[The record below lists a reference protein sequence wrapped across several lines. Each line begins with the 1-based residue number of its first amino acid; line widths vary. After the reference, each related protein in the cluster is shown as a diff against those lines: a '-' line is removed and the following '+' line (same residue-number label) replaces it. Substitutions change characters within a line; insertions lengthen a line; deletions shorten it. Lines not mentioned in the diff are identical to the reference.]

1 MNTHCKSTPVNR
13 IALSILFMCVCGV
26 YCDVFETCSTDG
38 NSNGNGKE
46 TLYSVD
52 KDIDCSGLMVGGVNH
67 CKIWRKNMKRLGHQY
82 VVCRRAYTASGAQ
95 RLGCTPAWIKVDYQE
110 TKEEYRFKGKIHIMY
125 HPIENNRLR
134 VKLLFPD
141 NIYTTV
147 GQSILD
153 AFATVSGMVLVFGIF
168 ISLVGL
174 AVTIVMQVCTNCC
187 ECCRPSSA
195 SYHGNYDTYYNDS
208 DDYNNCRD
216 CCSHCVDCAD
226 CRDCCCFLLGF
237 YANSVVS
244 DSSAWEWNMNSND
257 DEPSSGGTYWCRD

>member
-1 MNTHCKSTPVNR
+1 MNTHCKSLHMNR

-26 YCDVFETCSTDG
+26 YCDVFETCSTDEK
-38 NSNGNGKE
+38 GKE
-46 TLYSVD
+46 ILYSVD
-52 KDIDCSGLMVGGVNH
+52 TDIDCSGLMVGGVNH

-82 VVCRRAYTASGAQ
+82 VVCRHAYTASGA
-95 RLGCTPAWIKVDYQE
+95 RRTGCTPEWIKVDYQE

-134 VKLLFPD
+134 VKLLFPN

-147 GQSILD
+147 GQAIID
-153 AFATVSGMVLVFGIF
+153 AFVTVSGMVLIFGVF

-174 AVTIVMQVCTNCC
+174 AITIVMQVCTSCC
-187 ECCRPSSA
+187 SPYPD
-195 SYHGNYDTYYNDS
+195 SYHGNYNAYNSDS
-208 DDYNNCRD
+208 DHYNNCRE
-216 CCSHCVDCAD
+216 CCADCAD
-226 CRDCCCFLLGF
+226 CRDCCCFLLGS

-244 DSSAWEWNMNSND
+244 DSSGWDWNSND